1 MFAQLYNFNDKSN
14 NTFQGRLLSG
24 IPELDYHFA
33 GITLSGKVILQCVDE
48 SRFKLMVSCHQN
60 SLIEQWS

>member
-1 MFAQLYNFNDKSN
+1 MYVQLKLSKLIS
-14 NTFQGRLLSG
+14 TSIQGRLLSG

-48 SRFKLMVSCHQN
+48 SRFKLMVSCLH
-60 SLIEQWS
+60 S